1 MKGDRLNCD
10 GQNGNNLLHLLAK
23 SQLYA
28 PYSTPAKRRV
38 RKGKDM
44 HKDAKSPPGGEEKL
58 LAAMN
63 EKLDG
68 LAEML
73 ERVQARLDAL
83 YDECQ
88 RAAGGGQRML
98 LRQQSLAESLARV
111 EALLSARERAD
122 FTQSQTP

>member
-1 MKGDRLNCD
+1 
-10 GQNGNNLLHLLAK
+10 
-23 SQLYA
+23 
-28 PYSTPAKRRV
+28 
-38 RKGKDM
+38 M